1 MMNMSNKVSI
11 IIEEKEQSYY
21 AYCPEIENSR
31 TQGNSFE
38 EVATNIQATAKQY
51 LEKPLK
57 SEVSCSDHKPI
68 WEVIEEI
75 VADLPESVLEKLP
88 VDGAEQH
95 DHYIYGTPKR

>member
-1 MMNMSNKVSI
+1 MSNKVSI
-11 IIEEKEQSYY
+11 IIEKNEQSYY
-21 AYCPEIENSR
+21 AYCPEIENSQ

-51 LEKPLK
+51 LETPLR
-57 SEVSCSDHKPI
+57 SEATSSDHKPI
-68 WEVIEEI
+68 WEAIEEI

-95 DHYIYGTPKR
+95 DHYIYGTPKRE